1 MIVIREDIAAM
12 LRAGHTQV
20 HIVRT
25 LHVAPITVQR
35 TREALGL
42 PAPKPGPR
50 PPASFEEVFRAYAT
64 PAEDG
69 HVRWTGNVSS
79 SNVPAAWMSNKFRS
93 AYRIAFELCYGRPPV
108 GRVKTTCGTPLCVA
122 GEHLE
127 DRQMREANRRADR
140 AFNAIFGSAQ

>member
-1 MIVIREDIAAM
+1 MNIREDIAGM
-12 LRAGHTQV
+12 LRAGHTQI

-50 PPASFEEVFRAYAT
+50 PPASFEDVFRAYAT

-69 HVRWTGNVSS
+69 HVRWTGAVSS

-93 AYRIAFELCYGRPPV
+93 AYRIAFELHHGREPI
-108 GRVKTTCGTPLCVA
+108 GRVKVACGTPVCVA
-122 GEHLE
+122 GGHLE
-127 DRQMREANRRADR
+127 DRQIREANRRADN
-140 AFNAIFGSAQ
+140 AFDAIFGGTQ